1 MRGLIGAAATLAV
14 AVAGGFAIGV
24 ALERSGRVDPV
35 AEPDPA
41 TVRDSRAVAFDCPG
55 GTVVVA
61 LGRADRVAV
70 VGRDEPGDWLEL
82 RSPLD
87 QSAVVWMP
95 SAQID
100 LDGRVGAL
108 PVHQCGE
115 PPPPTP
121 PTIPANPADD
131 RPRTTTTTTA
141 RSPATTTTEGDSPTT
156 TADDGSSSTTTT
168 TTTDDGS
175 SSTTSSST
183 TSTSASTTSTTEAV
197 EPGEAP

>member
-1 MRGLIGAAATLAV
+1 MRGLIGALATLAV
-14 AVAGGFAIGV
+14 AVAGGFAVGV

-87 QSAVVWMP
+87 YAAVVWMP
-95 SAQID
+95 SAQVD

-108 PVHQCGE
+108 PVHQCGA
-115 PPPPTP
+115 PPPLPP

-131 RPRTTTTTTA
+131 RPLTTTTA
-141 RSPATTTTEGDSPTT
+141 AR
-156 TADDGSSSTTTT
+156 STTTT
-168 TTTDDGS
+168 ISGGGSTTTSTTGGGS
-175 SSTTSSST
+175 TTTSTTEGGSTTTTSSTTPTST
-183 TSTSASTTSTTEAV
+183 THATTSTTEADDA
-197 EPGEAP
+197 GEAP